1 MEIVLNI
8 FIVSYLLFCFLWYQN
23 FNVKLIY
30 HIVGRLGLDHAWP
43 MFVSPQLYN
52 ITINCHLQ
60 FKDGNQKT
68 FQFNNNLSNSLIHR
82 KFIDSLETVDHLKIG
97 LTDYLLHFSGIENLK
112 NVRVEIVDAPIE
124 DYNEAW
130 KEYRIQYENE

>member
-60 FKDGNQKT
+60 FKDGSQK
-68 FQFNNNLSNSLIHR
+68 
-82 KFIDSLETVDHLKIG
+82 
-97 LTDYLLHFSGIENLK
+97 
-112 NVRVEIVDAPIE
+112 A
-124 DYNEAW
+124 
-130 KEYRIQYENE
+130 